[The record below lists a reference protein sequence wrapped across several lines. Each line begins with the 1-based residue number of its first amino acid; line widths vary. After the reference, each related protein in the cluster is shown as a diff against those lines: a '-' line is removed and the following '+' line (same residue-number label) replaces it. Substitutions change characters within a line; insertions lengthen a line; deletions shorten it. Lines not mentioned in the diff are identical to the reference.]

1 MTSADSRS
9 GICKDSKKDKIWLPC
24 LHTEG
29 AKCPLSVPSIPI
41 GIDSTHPYLSP
52 AAIPKFQHQN
62 QLPCSRARRKA
73 GVSFSNQCQQL
84 ARLMS
89 TVPRYLRKLGF
100 KVSPETIRTQ
110 QNQKLDHP
118 HAGGGRGAAGN
129 TGGPQQ
135 ADRPA
140 STKNSSNFV
149 TDQKLADN
157 FGVVLGVLEHT

>member
-1 MTSADSRS
+1 MTSAGSRS

-24 LHTEG
+24 FPPGG
-29 AKCPLSVPSIPI
+29 AEWPLSAASIPI
-41 GIDSTHPYLSP
+41 GIDSIHPYLG
-52 AAIPKFQHQN
+52 AAAAEKLQHQN

-84 ARLMS
+84 ARQMS

-149 TDQKLADN
+149 ADQKLADN